1 MNFLL
6 SEHLFTHKYDIDDIL
21 AALCGTAPCVL
32 DTRTGTLSA
41 TAPADAPAKNIFPL
55 EPLPESYL
63 TEIAQSGERKHL
75 SNDEQAILENWL
87 QTATIATLSQHFSQG
102 RTGGWLR
109 ERIKEAALDWLD
121 SHDLIPPSMRHINR
135 NKIAATT
142 NTARSVT
149 IESSDL

>member
-1 MNFLL
+1 MNFLT
-6 SEHLFTHKYDIDDIL
+6 SEHLFAHKYDIDDIL
-21 AALCGTAPCVL
+21 TALCGTAPCVL

-41 TAPADAPAKNIFPL
+41 TAPADAPAKNLFPL

-63 TEIAQSGERKHL
+63 TEIGQSAERKHL
-75 SNDEQAILENWL
+75 TDDEQAILDTWL
-87 QTATIATLSQHFSQG
+87 QTGTIAMLSQHFSQG

-121 SHDLIPPSMRHINR
+121 GHDLIPPSMRHINR

-149 IESSDL
+149 IESPDF